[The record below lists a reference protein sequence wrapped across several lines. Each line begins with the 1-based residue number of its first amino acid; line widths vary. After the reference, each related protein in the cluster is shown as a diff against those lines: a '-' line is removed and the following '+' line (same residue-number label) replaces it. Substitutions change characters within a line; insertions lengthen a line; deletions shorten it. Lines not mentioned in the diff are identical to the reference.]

1 MADEQN
7 SGGNVRRVSAR
18 DRKRRIE
25 PRDLSFPP
33 DDLPSE
39 PFDTRDDVATPDESP
54 AASSSTDASVG
65 TTYPSSASD
74 TVSAK
79 AAPASPTPSPRKRPP
94 QPGRFPPIPEVD
106 NPQLNARPRAAAPA
120 APVRKRRRFG
130 LRDVV
135 ALLFALATCGVV
147 AYFVYIWQNP
157 YSLLNPLAPPVL
169 PPLVVTETPT
179 PTPTNTAT
187 ATATRR
193 PTATFTPLPAA
204 ALTDLPGSTTVA
216 GTPDLT
222 LTLLAGTPSATPPP
236 PPFVVRP
243 FPLVYTS
250 NAQGGCD
257 YSGIAGSVTG
267 FEGQPLN
274 GYIVWITGEEIDSRL
289 TSGSDNTYGAGGFN
303 LQVGTSTAVRAY
315 AAQLLAPDGVTPLSE
330 PFTFLSREACEFNI
344 ALVRFVQV
352 RELP

>member
-7 SGGNVRRVSAR
+7 SGGSVRRVSAR

-33 DDLPSE
+33 EELPSE
-39 PFDTRDDVATPDESP
+39 PFDTSSTETPEPDDVGTPQSEAYLWDE
-54 AASSSTDASVG
+54 V
-65 TTYPSSASD
+65 SASD
-74 TVSAK
+74 TASVN
-79 AAPASPTPSPRKRPP
+79 AAPAPPPSAPRKRPP

-106 NPQLNARPRAAAPA
+106 TPQLKARPRVAAPA
-120 APVRKRRRFG
+120 APARKRRRFG

-135 ALLFALATCGVV
+135 TLLFALLTCGVV
-147 AYFVYIWQNP
+147 GYFVYIWQNP
-157 YSLLNPLAPPVL
+157 YSPLNPLAPPLL
-169 PPLVVTETPT
+169 PPLVVTETQT
-179 PTPTNTAT
+179 PTPTNTPT
-187 ATATRR
+187 FTATRR

-204 ALTDLPGSTTVA
+204 ALTELPGSTTVA

-222 LTLLAGTPSATPPP
+222 LTLLAGTPSATPLP

-243 FPLVYTS
+243 FPLVFTS
-250 NAQGGCD
+250 NAEGGCD

-267 FEGQPLN
+267 FDGQPLN
-274 GYIVWITGEEIDSRL
+274 GYIVWVTGEEIDSRL

-303 LQVGTSTAVRAY
+303 LQVGTSAEIRAY
-315 AAQLLAPDGVTPLSE
+315 AVQLLAQDGVTPLSE

-344 ALVRFVQV
+344 ALVRFVQIG
-352 RELP
+352 ELPSP